1 MQKNIIVLGLGRFGY
16 AVATRLAQKGAYVTA
31 VDSNYKTVEKIASL
45 VSSSVQA
52 DITEEQALKS
62 LGINNY
68 DAAIIATG
76 SDLEAS
82 IEATL
87 ICKDSGINQV
97 IAKASSESHARI
109 LEKIGAD
116 YIVFPEA
123 DTAERL
129 ARSLVGP
136 NLLEVIEFSD
146 EFSIIEIKAHKSW
159 LGKNLI
165 DLDFRNEYQMNVVA
179 FERDGQMII
188 DFDPSLEIEEN
199 DILVLIGTSENA
211 KELEKKIWN

>member
-16 AVATRLAQKGAYVTA
+16 AVATRLAKKGAYVTA
-31 VDSNYKTVEKIASL
+31 VDLNYKTIEKIASL
-45 VSSSVQA
+45 VSSAVQA
-52 DITEEQALKS
+52 DITEEVALRS

-146 EFSIIEIKAHKSW
+146 EFSIIEVKAHKSW

-165 DLDFRNEYQMNVVA
+165 DLDFRKEYQMNVVA
-179 FERDGQMII
+179 FERDGEMII

-211 KELEKKIWN
+211 KELEKNI

>member
-16 AVATRLAQKGAYVTA
+16 AVATRLAKKGAYVTA
-31 VDSNYKTVEKIASL
+31 VDLNYKTIEKIASL
-45 VSSSVQA
+45 VSSAVQA
-52 DITEEQALKS
+52 DITEEVALRS

-146 EFSIIEIKAHKSW
+146 EFSIIEVKAHKSW

-165 DLDFRNEYQMNVVA
+165 DLDFRKEYQMNVVA
-179 FERDGQMII
+179 FERDGIMII

-211 KELEKKIWN
+211 KELEKNI

>member
-31 VDSNYKTVEKIASL
+31 VDSSYKTVEKIASL

-52 DITEEQALKS
+52 DITEELALKS

-146 EFSIIEIKAHKSW
+146 EFSIIEVKAHKSW

-199 DILVLIGTSENA
+199 DILVLIGSSENA
-211 KELEKKIWN
+211 KELEKQI